1 MGDTAPPQA
10 AGLGAGLLGG
20 GPAAPRV
27 HSAIVERL
35 RARIAVCRQHHLSC
49 EGRYERG
56 RAESSDRERESTLQL
71 LHLVQQGQGAR
82 KTGKHPKAAAAG
94 GSATPAAAAAPPD
107 YHQHLLSN
115 GGINGEQ
122 PAGEQ
127 RASAL
132 LAVSHSAPCRRGG
145 DATRGR
151 EAQPSSAVPSPQS
164 APCFPQ
170 PSLWRCLTV
179 ALAPRPVPTRG
190 QSCGGVSLA
199 ARLDSLCL
207 LPSAMVPTW
216 RRAPGWH
223 QGCEEQWV
231 GLPGPK

>member
-1 MGDTAPPQA
+1 M
-10 AGLGAGLLGG
+10 
-20 GPAAPRV
+20 

-82 KTGKHPKAAAAG
+82 KAGKHPKAAAAG
-94 GSATPAAAAAPPD
+94 GPAAPAAAPPD

-132 LAVSHSAPCRRGG
+132 LAVSHSARCRRGG
-145 DATRGR
+145 AATRGGEEEPPLPPGLPR
-151 EAQPSSAVPSPQS
+151 SRPSGEARRWGRGRGPGALRPEPFVRVSVAGRSVP
-164 APCFPQ
+164 
-170 PSLWRCLTV
+170 
-179 ALAPRPVPTRG
+179 APRPPRWSTVGAGPA
-190 QSCGGVSLA
+190 V
-199 ARLDSLCL
+199 
-207 LPSAMVPTW
+207 
-216 RRAPGWH
+216 APR
-223 QGCEEQWV
+223 V
-231 GLPGPK
+231 

>member
-82 KTGKHPKAAAAG
+82 KAGKHPKAAAA
-94 GSATPAAAAAPPD
+94 PAAAAAAGAAPPD
-107 YHQHLLSN
+107 YHQHLLGN

-132 LAVSHSAPCRRGG
+132 LAVSHSARCRRGG
-145 DATRGR
+145 A
-151 EAQPSSAVPSPQS
+151 APSPRS
-164 APCFPQ
+164 PRGAPALPA
-170 PSLWRCLTV
+170 PS
-179 ALAPRPVPTRG
+179 RG
-190 QSCGGVSLA
+190 PGGVRGLGPLRRRA
-199 ARLDSLCL
+199 GPAR
-207 LPSAMVPTW
+207 
-216 RRAPGWH
+216 RRAPDGVECVR
-223 QGCEEQWV
+223 GS
-231 GLPGPK
+231 GRAPSSGG

>member
-82 KTGKHPKAAAAG
+82 KAGKHPKAAAAG
-94 GSATPAAAAAPPD
+94 GPAAPAAAAAPPD

-132 LAVSHSAPCRRGG
+132 LAVSHSARCRRGG
-145 DATRGR
+145 AATRGGEEEPPLPPGLPR
-151 EAQPSSAVPSPQS
+151 SRPSGEARRWGRGRGPGALRPEPFVRVSVAGRSVP
-164 APCFPQ
+164 
-170 PSLWRCLTV
+170 
-179 ALAPRPVPTRG
+179 APRPPRWSTVGAGPA
-190 QSCGGVSLA
+190 V
-199 ARLDSLCL
+199 
-207 LPSAMVPTW
+207 
-216 RRAPGWH
+216 APR
-223 QGCEEQWV
+223 V
-231 GLPGPK
+231 

>member
-82 KTGKHPKAAAAG
+82 KAGKHPKAANAG
-94 GSATPAAAAAPPD
+94 GSAAPNAAANAAAAAAPPD

-132 LAVSHSAPCRRGG
+132 LAVSHSGPCRREGA
-145 DATRGR
+145 ATSLPPR
-151 EAQPSSAVPSPQS
+151 QTSNLSFLVPDV
-164 APCFPQ
+164 C
-170 PSLWRCLTV
+170 
-179 ALAPRPVPTRG
+179 
-190 QSCGGVSLA
+190 
-199 ARLDSLCL
+199 
-207 LPSAMVPTW
+207 
-216 RRAPGWH
+216 
-223 QGCEEQWV
+223 
-231 GLPGPK
+231 

>member
-82 KTGKHPKAAAAG
+82 KTGKHPKAAAAAAP
-94 GSATPAAAAAPPD
+94 SAAAGAAPPD
-107 YHQHLLSN
+107 YHQHLLGN

-132 LAVSHSAPCRRGG
+132 LAVCDCSKHDVWEPELFCDTEEKLAH
-145 DATRGR
+145 
-151 EAQPSSAVPSPQS
+151 EA
-164 APCFPQ
+164 
-170 PSLWRCLTV
+170 
-179 ALAPRPVPTRG
+179 AL
-190 QSCGGVSLA
+190 
-199 ARLDSLCL
+199 
-207 LPSAMVPTW
+207 M
-216 RRAPGWH
+216 
-223 QGCEEQWV
+223 
-231 GLPGPK
+231 

>member
-82 KTGKHPKAAAAG
+82 KAGKHPKAAAAG

-132 LAVSHSAPCRRGG
+132 LAPGSSLRCVDRRLGLRYSASFVR
-145 DATRGR
+145 
-151 EAQPSSAVPSPQS
+151 V
-164 APCFPQ
+164 
-170 PSLWRCLTV
+170 
-179 ALAPRPVPTRG
+179 
-190 QSCGGVSLA
+190 
-199 ARLDSLCL
+199 
-207 LPSAMVPTW
+207 MM
-216 RRAPGWH
+216 
-223 QGCEEQWV
+223 
-231 GLPGPK
+231 